1 VSHCI
6 IIWNKIM
13 HHFFLTFVSYVCV
26 QKYLY
31 FWKPDYLF
39 YKMCNLVKL
48 IQKHQSLIGSE
59 KMVYNFFILIK
70 KLEIRGNSYIEQT
83 N

>member
-1 VSHCI
+1 
-6 IIWNKIM
+6 M